1 MAVDTARQQLV
12 DRLNS
17 EICDWLRAND
27 INPNVVPADAVPK
40 IAGGQITTVIY
51 LSNDNGRRFI
61 DPDTGDA
68 AMSAV
73 TVPLK
78 VAPPAVLNEWLGLAA
93 GSQETPH

>member
-1 MAVDTARQQLV
+1 MAIQKLV
-12 DRLNS
+12 DRLMP

-61 DPDTGDA
+61 DPDTGGTA
-68 AMSAV
+68 KSTV

-78 VAPPAVLNEWLGLAA
+78 VEPPAVLNEWLGSAA
-93 GSQETPH
+93 GSQETPQ